1 MKILNHLQHRQQRA
15 GMVRQGK
22 GKQDNPGI
30 AAAVRQVPLPGE
42 GLLHRLE
49 LGFLPLHVQEKHMG
63 VHGLVIADPVDIG
76 PRLGNG
82 TDRPQEGS
90 A

>member
-22 GKQDNPGI
+22 GKQDDPGI

-49 LGFLPLHVQEKHMG
+49 LGFLPSTSRKSIWVSTAL
-63 VHGLVIADPVDIG
+63 L
-76 PRLGNG
+76 
-82 TDRPQEGS
+82 
-90 A
+90 